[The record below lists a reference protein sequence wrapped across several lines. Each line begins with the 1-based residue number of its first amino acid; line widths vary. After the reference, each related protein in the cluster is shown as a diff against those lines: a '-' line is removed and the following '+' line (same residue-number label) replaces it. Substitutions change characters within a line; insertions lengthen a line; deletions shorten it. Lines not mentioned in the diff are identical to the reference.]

1 MFSATRLEP
10 GKTYRGVIGL
20 DGGSTSS
27 KCVFID
33 ENENILKK
41 VYTLSKGNPI
51 QDMKDTLHSLGF
63 CRYAGNSDSALF
75 LYPQDMKA
83 LFPDSQYVL
92 IKRDVN
98 EVLASSRKLFPVN
111 EKWLLDVAYPKLVEF
126 EKDFKPLVVKY
137 EDLGDVE
144 TCLKIWEHCIP
155 TVPFNFTRW
164 SMLDRLKVEIN
175 DKEVKKIG
183 DILCQQCG

>member
-1 MFSATRLEP
+1 MNTFFITGFPRSRTAWLANFLTYKDSFCFHDLSMDRAT
-10 GKTYRGVIGL
+10 
-20 DGGSTSS
+20 
-27 KCVFID
+27 
-33 ENENILKK
+33 
-41 VYTLSKGNPI
+41 I

-111 EKWLLDVAYPKLVEF
+111 EKWLLDVAYPKLIEF
-126 EKDFKPLVVKY
+126 ERDFKPLVVKY
-137 EDLGDVE
+137 EDLKDVE